1 LKLTVSSS
9 LEGRDLAVIKSLIN
23 IQNIFGELHLTFL
36 NDVDEGMVMIAKDQF
51 GSDSVYFA
59 LNRITGHK
67 HLIEPDLN
75 PQSVRALF
83 ESLATEK
90 MPSAID
96 KPATEII
103 TTRQFIWQQSKAE
116 SQQNLWISHGDLL
129 LVMDAARHKVYANQ
143 PLSYDCIKQ
152 FSQLC
157 ISDIHFKHGDKNIP
171 ADFNHSVKL
180 ETFKWLMGYSLNN
193 ALINEK
199 HRSPEYAFK
208 QVSWPD
214 YGSYAFKKE
223 FIRLSSLLV
232 KQPETCDELI
242 RKSGFGEAIVL
253 QFLNATSMT
262 GHVVVTAA
270 PSSPAKPTEVK
281 DSGFLSSLKKLFSI

>member
-1 LKLTVSSS
+1 MKLTVSSS
-9 LEGRDLAVIKSLIN
+9 LGGRDLAVIKSLIN

-36 NDVDEGMVMIAKDQF
+36 NDVDQGMVLIAKDQF
-51 GSDSVYFA
+51 GADTVYYA
-59 LNRITGHK
+59 LNRHTGHK

-83 ESLATEK
+83 ESLAAEK
-90 MPSAID
+90 VRSSVD
-96 KPATEII
+96 NPATEII
-103 TTRQFIWQQSKAE
+103 TTRQFILQQSQVE
-116 SQQNLWISHGDLL
+116 SQQNLWICHGDLS

-143 PLSYDCIKQ
+143 ALSYELITQ

-157 ISDIHFKHGDKNIP
+157 ISDIQFKHCDKEIP
-171 ADFNHSVKL
+171 AEFSHATQL
-180 ETFKWLMGYSLNN
+180 ETFKWLMGYSLKN

-208 QVSWPD
+208 QISWPD

-232 KQPETCDELI
+232 KHPETCDELI
-242 RKSGFGEAIVL
+242 RQSGFDEATVL
-253 QFLNATSMT
+253 QFLNATLMT
-262 GHVVVTAA
+262 GHVMVTAVPA
-270 PSSPAKPTEVK
+270 NEAKPAAMKE
-281 DSGFLSSLKKLFSI
+281 SRFLSGLKKLFSI